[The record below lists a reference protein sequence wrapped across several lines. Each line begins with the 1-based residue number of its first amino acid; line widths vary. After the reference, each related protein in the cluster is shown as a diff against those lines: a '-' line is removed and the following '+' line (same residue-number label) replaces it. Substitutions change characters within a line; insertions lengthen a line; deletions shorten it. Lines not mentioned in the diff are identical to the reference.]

1 MKILHLPRLSAFALT
16 LAVAG
21 VSTAQLRVAQWNVT
35 NYTSGRITE
44 FQTAIYG
51 SFEGRSMQPDV
62 FIGQEFISAA
72 SVTNFLSMLNTAP
85 GSPGD
90 WAAAPFIDGTDTDG
104 AFFYRTSKVDFLGTT
119 VVAVGST
126 STTNQPRNS
135 YRHDVRLK
143 GYGTAT
149 GATLACYNS
158 HMKSGSGPTD
168 QDRRQIEASRIV
180 TNVGTLPAGTQFVYG
195 GDFNIQSSNQQ
206 AFQTLVGATYNTGA
220 FRDPIKTPGSWNNNS
235 AYRFVHT
242 QDPAVQMDDRLDFLL
257 VAPGLVDGQGFEYVG
272 NSNLAYSTT
281 TWNDPN
287 HSYRAWG
294 NDGTSYDGLLTVAG
308 NTMVG
313 AVIAQALVDSANG
326 LGHLPVFLDL
336 KVPAKGAVSTVAIDF
351 GIVSVGQNV
360 TKPLQV
366 TNTGDV
372 ALWNANGI
380 SPLSYT
386 LNLNNS
392 SFSTTVGPF
401 SEAAGGGSNTHQIRI
416 DTTTPGSK
424 SAMLTV
430 MTNDPVQP
438 VKVVVLKGLVK
449 ALVPPP

>member
-1 MKILHLPRLSAFALT
+1 MKFAHLSRVSL
-16 LAVAG
+16 LAVAMAISG
-21 VSTAQLRVAQWNVT
+21 YSSAQLRVAQWNVT

-51 SFEGRSMQPDV
+51 MYEGRSMKPDV
-62 FIGQEFISAA
+62 FIGQEFISQT
-72 SVTNFLSMLNTAP
+72 SVNNFLAILNTAP

-119 VVAVGST
+119 IVAAGST
-126 STTNQPRNS
+126 STSNQPRNS

-143 GYGTAT
+143 GYGTAA

-158 HMKSGSGPTD
+158 HMKSGSTSTD
-168 QDRRQIEASRIV
+168 QDRRQIEASRVV
-180 TNVGTLPAGTQFVYG
+180 TNLSTLPAGTQFVYG
-195 GDFNIQSSNQQ
+195 GDFNIQSSSQQ
-206 AFQTLVGATYNTGA
+206 AFQTLVGASYNTGP
-220 FRDPIKTPGSWNNNS
+220 FRDPIKTPGSWNNN
-235 AYRFVHT
+235 AAFRFVHT

-257 VAPGLVDGQGFEYVG
+257 VSPGLTDGQGFEYVG
-272 NSNLAYSTT
+272 NSSLSYSTT

-313 AVIAQALVDSANG
+313 SVIAQALLDSAAG

-336 KVPAKGAVSTVAIDF
+336 KVPPKGALSTVAIDF

-372 ALWNANGI
+372 NLWTANGI

-386 LNLNNS
+386 LNVGNS
-392 SFSTTVGPF
+392 NFSVATGPY
-401 SEAAGGGSNTHQIRI
+401 SDPAGGGSNTHQVRI

-424 SAMLTV
+424 SAVLTV

-438 VKVVVLKGLVK
+438 VKNVVLKGLVK
-449 ALVPPP
+449 ALLPPP